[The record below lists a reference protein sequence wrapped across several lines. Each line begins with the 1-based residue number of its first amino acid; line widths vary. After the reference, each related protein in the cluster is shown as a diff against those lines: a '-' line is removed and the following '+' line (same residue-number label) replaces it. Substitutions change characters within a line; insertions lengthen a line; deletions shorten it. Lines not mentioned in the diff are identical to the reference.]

1 MSEFYTVDIP
11 VPPSLARL
19 FKTIRVCSNG
29 AVVVA
34 YHVPMAVDGVNVGDE
49 TIGAITTPL
58 APVVVT
64 PGAMVALDVRRLEL
78 EGVIS

>member
-29 AVVVA
+29 AIVVS
-34 YHVPMAVDGVNVGDE
+34 YHRPMVLEGVNVGDE
-49 TIGAITTPL
+49 LAAVPMPVTGAMI
-58 APVVVT
+58 T
-64 PGAMVALDVRRLEL
+64 PGAMVALDARILEFGIVR
-78 EGVIS
+78 